1 MSQPA
6 VSTQWIDIASHD
18 EQTFKG
24 YLALP
29 PAGRG
34 PGIVLIQ
41 EIFGVNAHI
50 RSVAEQYAL
59 DGYVVL
65 APDVFWRQEPG
76 VELAYEGEDMD
87 KAFRLVG
94 EIDFTVA
101 VKDLASTVQAL
112 RQRPECEGEVASLGY
127 CMGGI
132 LAYLAGIESGV
143 DRAVCFYPGGI
154 HNHLDK
160 APDLTVPA
168 QFHFAGND
176 GHITDEHVEQTHRA
190 FADRD
195 DVEIHVYDGADH
207 GFNCWARSAYHR
219 HAAALS
225 HGRTLSFLEGAL
237 ENT

>member
-1 MSQPA
+1 MSDSA
-6 VSTQWIDIASHD
+6 VTPQWIDITSHD
-18 EQTFKG
+18 DQTFKG

-29 PAGRG
+29 PAGKG

-41 EIFGVNAHI
+41 EIFGVNAHM
-50 RSVAEQYAL
+50 RSVAKQYAQ

-76 VELAYEGEDMD
+76 VELAYEGADMD
-87 KAFRLVG
+87 KAFKLVG
-94 EIDFTVA
+94 DIDFTVA
-101 VKDLASTVQAL
+101 VKDLASTAQAL
-112 RQRPECEGEVASLGY
+112 RQRSECDGDVTAIGY

-132 LAYLAGIESGV
+132 LAYLAAIEAGV
-143 DRAVCFYPGGI
+143 DRAASFYPGGI
-154 HNHLDK
+154 HKHLDK
-160 APDLTVPA
+160 ASRLDVPV

-176 GHITDEHVEQTHRA
+176 GHIPAETVDQVRET

-195 DVEIHVYDGADH
+195 DVTINVYDGADH

-225 HGRTLSFLEGAL
+225 HGRTLVFIEDRA
-237 ENT
+237 